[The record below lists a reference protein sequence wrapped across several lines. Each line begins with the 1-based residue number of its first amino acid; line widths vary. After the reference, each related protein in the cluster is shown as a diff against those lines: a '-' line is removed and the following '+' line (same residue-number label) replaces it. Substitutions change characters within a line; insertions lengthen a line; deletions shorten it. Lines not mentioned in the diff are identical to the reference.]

1 MKPTAVVS
9 NSAFI
14 EHGLNEIF
22 GQDLSELHQGV
33 DASKMTLLN
42 LRESAF
48 RNLGQ
53 PETRGMYVRAGRAA
67 FYYWM
72 RQYAENLGWLEVE
85 FRLLPAPARI
95 KRALTDA
102 LKWFEDEKFLKGELS
117 STDETWLISVT
128 GLVGEGARLE
138 CNTFIGLIQELVCW
152 AGAGKFYAAREIE
165 CQSAGIEHCVFE
177 ICKQPAG

>member
-1 MKPTAVVS
+1 MKPTPVVS

-14 EHGLNEIF
+14 EHGLTEIF
-22 GQDLSELHQGV
+22 GQDYF
-33 DASKMTLLN
+33 TLQQQNETEQSTLIN
-42 LRESAF
+42 LRESSF

-72 RQYAENLGWLEVE
+72 RQYAKSLGWLEVE

-102 LKWFEDEKFLKGELS
+102 LQWFETENFLKGELVV
-117 STDETWLISVT
+117 TDNSWQIAVN
-128 GLVGEGARLE
+128 GLVGDGVRLE
-138 CNTFIGLIQELVCW
+138 CNTFIGMVQELACW
-152 AGAGKFYAAREIE
+152 AGAGKFYPAREIE
-165 CQSAGIEHCVFE
+165 CQADGAERCLFE
-177 ICKQPAG
+177 INKLPAG

>member
-22 GQDLSELHQGV
+22 GQELSELQQG
-33 DASKMTLLN
+33 DANAQLNLLK

-72 RQYAENLGWLEVE
+72 RQYAESLGWLEVE
-85 FRLLPAPARI
+85 FRLLPAPVRI

-102 LKWFEDEKFLKGELS
+102 LKWLDDEKFLKGELA
-117 STDETWLISVT
+117 STEEAWLISVN
-128 GLVGEGARLE
+128 GLVGESARLE
-138 CNTFIGLIQELVCW
+138 CNTFIGLLQELTCW

-165 CQSAGIEHCVFE
+165 CQSGGAEHCVFE
-177 ICKQPAG
+177 ITKLPAG

>member
-14 EHGLNEIF
+14 EHGLTEIF
-22 GQDLSELHQGV
+22 GQEFFGDQPEKSTAQ
-33 DASKMTLLN
+33 STLMN

-72 RQYAENLGWLEVE
+72 RQYSKSLGWLEVE

-102 LKWFEDEKFLKGELS
+102 LLWFEAENFLKGELTSTES
-117 STDETWLISVT
+117 SWQISVT
-128 GLVGEGARLE
+128 GLVGDGVKIE
-138 CNTFIGLIQELVCW
+138 CNTFCGMIQELACW
-152 AGAGKFYAAREIE
+152 AGAGKFYPAREIE
-165 CQSAGIEHCVFE
+165 CQADGSGSCLFE
-177 ICKQPAG
+177 ISKLPAG